1 MASLEKGHAAYAT
14 SSGMAGIALICQT
27 LGHGGHCLAI
37 RGIYPGTEAL
47 LLDVVSDTQGWRT
60 DFIPFETA
68 TDQEIYDSIKPDTKV
83 RGRKCSSKVRVRS
96 C

>member
-37 RGIYPGTEAL
+37 RGIYPGSSRRSVHFAL
-47 LLDVVSDTQGWRT
+47 ASFRH
-60 DFIPFETA
+60 
-68 TDQEIYDSIKPDTKV
+68 
-83 RGRKCSSKVRVRS
+83 
-96 C
+96 

>member
-37 RGIYPGTEAL
+37 RGIYPG
-47 LLDVVSDTQGWRT
+47 
-60 DFIPFETA
+60 
-68 TDQEIYDSIKPDTKV
+68 
-83 RGRKCSSKVRVRS
+83 SSRRS
-96 C
+96 VHF